1 MILVRI
7 AGAALIVAA
16 ETLVPP
22 NITLFNAAYIM
33 DFAGLAALL
42 FSSLGFIGMA

>member
-22 NITLFNAAYIM
+22 KITLFNAAYIM